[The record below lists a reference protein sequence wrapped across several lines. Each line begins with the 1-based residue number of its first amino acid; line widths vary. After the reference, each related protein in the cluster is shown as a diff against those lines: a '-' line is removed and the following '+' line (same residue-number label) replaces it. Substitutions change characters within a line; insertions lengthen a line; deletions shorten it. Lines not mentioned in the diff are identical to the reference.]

1 MILYQFDEQNRRCKE
16 ITVPLEKGKWI
27 SSHWNKTIAFHFN
40 DFEIFEPY
48 RYFPEWCY
56 DTNPEITDTD
66 CKIDAASIDFRFTES
81 NSIKV
86 AGAVSL
92 PYCGAHI
99 VRRLKA
105 DVSALEIVQILSN
118 YFATSPDQ
126 RGHSINNLQSLYQ
139 RFIDWCYMYFS
150 VDLTQLEVEDQECY
164 ISALYD
170 AFTGLSSN
178 CPFIPKE
185 PFYSGRAAIHWKER
199 GEDGLFS
206 VNHYLFMNKAGRI
219 FHYCEDVGALFVE
232 VKCNE

>member
-1 MILYQFDEQNRRCKE
+1 MILYQLDEQNRRCKE
-16 ITVPLEKGKWI
+16 ISVSLEKGKWV
-27 SSHWNKTIAFHFN
+27 SAHWLKTISFHFH

-56 DTNPEITDTD
+56 DTNPEISDTD

-81 NSIKV
+81 NSLKIS
-86 AGAVSL
+86 GAVSL
-92 PYCGAHI
+92 PYCGVHI
-99 VRRLKA
+99 DRRLKA
-105 DVSALEIVQILSN
+105 DVSALEIVQILTN

-150 VDLTQLEVEDQECY
+150 ADLTGLEVEVQECY

-170 AFTGLSSN
+170 AFTALLSN
-178 CPFIPKE
+178 YPFIIPKE

-206 VNHYLFMNKAGRI
+206 VDHFLFMSKAGRI
-219 FHYCEDVGALFVE
+219 FHYCENLNAMFDEVG
-232 VKCNE
+232 